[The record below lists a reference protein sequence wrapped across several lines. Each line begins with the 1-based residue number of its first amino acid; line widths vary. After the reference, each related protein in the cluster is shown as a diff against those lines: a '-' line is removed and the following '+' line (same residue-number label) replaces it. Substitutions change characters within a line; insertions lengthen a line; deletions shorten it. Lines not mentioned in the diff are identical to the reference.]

1 MSRFD
6 QWKARLEAEA
16 TAHDNPDAVYDRLVQ
31 ADSEARRLVFDSMM
45 LVAETYFDQYP
56 EEEALQMTLDL
67 IEMKINR
74 AIAECQKLI
83 RQYPGETDAL
93 LDYWQMV
100 VDFYKGLVETL
111 KEGMQA

>member
-1 MSRFD
+1 MNNFD
-6 QWKARLEAEA
+6 QWKTRLEAEA
-16 TAHDNPDAVYDRLVQ
+16 TAHDNPDAVYDRLVL
-31 ADSEARRLVFDSMM
+31 AEFEARRLVFDSLM

-56 EEEALQMTLDL
+56 EDKALQMTLDL
-67 IEMKINR
+67 IEMQINS

-83 RQYPGETDAL
+83 RQYPDETDAL